1 MSDKTNIFTRW
12 SDNISDWYL
21 LNKKMA
27 NIGSAAILLLVGL
40 FAGYKYFWLPSK
52 EKEAQSYIFK
62 IRKAFD
68 KDSFAVVL
76 KGGRDY
82 PSAQEL
88 ANDFGGTQSGKEAA
102 LMAGISYARTGK
114 YEEAIDYLKD
124 ADFGDNF
131 LVASAKGALAACYA
145 EKGDVE
151 KAAKTYEAAA
161 DLGRNDFIAPY
172 MLKMAGVHYE
182 DAGNDKGALR
192 CYERIAKEYRTTTEG
207 NDIDKYIFRVKA
219 RLGDFNP

>member
-21 LNKKMA
+21 LNKKMV

-52 EKEAQSYIFK
+52 EKEA
-62 IRKAFD
+62 
-68 KDSFAVVL
+68 
-76 KGGRDY
+76 
-82 PSAQEL
+82 
-88 ANDFGGTQSGKEAA
+88 GGTQSGKEAA

-114 YEEAIDYLKD
+114 FEEAIGYLKD

-131 LVASAKGALAACYA
+131 LSASAKGALAACYA

-151 KAAKTYEAAA
+151 KAAKSYEAAA

-172 MLKMAGVHYE
+172 MLKMTGVHYE
-182 DAGNDKGALR
+182 DAGNDKSELR
-192 CYERIAKEYRTTTEG
+192 CYERIANEFRTTTDG

-219 RLGDFNP
+219 RIGEFNP

>member
-21 LNKKMA
+21 LNKKMV

-52 EKEAQSYIFK
+52 EKEAQTYIFK

-68 KDSFAVVL
+68 KDSFALVL

-88 ANDFGGTQSGKEAA
+88 ADDFGGTQSGKEVA

-114 YEEAIDYLKD
+114 
-124 ADFGDNF
+124 F
-131 LVASAKGALAACYA
+131 GALAACYA

-161 DLGRNDFIAPY
+161 DMGRNDFVAPY

-192 CYERIAKEYRTTTEG
+192 CYERIASEYKTTTEG
-207 NDIDKYIFRVKA
+207 NDIEKYIYRVKA
-219 RLGDFNP
+219 RLGEFNP